1 MRQLSSSQVTILLA
15 VLAGAGVASC
25 VPGSQTPGGPG
36 SGRLDYLQPPIIER
50 ALDRTFPT
58 NGGLIARLG
67 SHGAPV
73 AEGEGMDP
81 AVMESRRFYETLGG
95 SSTARVMVPMTLAD
109 WKQTYNFPA
118 RRSDELLEDYRERA
132 GIVIY
137 YNKNELGLGRE
148 LGCSEFEDGV
158 DSVGKP
164 LIGVACYVTNYGL
177 SFRDVRRSLKLAAEG
192 THPKNTVCITYRPS
206 METGYEIQFQVYGPQ
221 GYRQDWAQLDTMGP
235 RANPHVCMNCHGGVY
250 DDQRHLAKYAR
261 FLPMDPNVVVFAQ
274 AADASPGEPSVTAG
288 LTRAGQE
295 ERIRRA
301 NFLSMATPLTPSQ
314 REMLQELYGG
324 HPERPG
330 TPSQA
335 VWYPAAWRGQRQ
347 HEDMFDQVFKPY
359 CLTCHMAMQ
368 KGMDGSDLYTYGLF
382 NTPSIIQRFPLHAVV
397 CGKFGMPNAQT
408 TSLNFWDPGF
418 GPVRIGDRVYPAAAD
433 ALLDAY
439 GYDRSRCENLD
450 RLSQCDLA
458 PDPDAAC
465 GNAFS
470 GTACVRSTGRCVP
483 EGGLAAP
490 TDFQLPNGLCRTD
503 GSRNCASPLEC
514 KPGSSGIIGLES
526 FDGVCMF
533 NPGPLAH

>member
-1 MRQLSSSQVTILLA
+1 
-15 VLAGAGVASC
+15 
-25 VPGSQTPGGPG
+25 
-36 SGRLDYLQPPIIER
+36 
-50 ALDRTFPT
+50 
-58 NGGLIARLG
+58 
-67 SHGAPV
+67 
-73 AEGEGMDP
+73 MDP
-81 AVMESRRFYETLGG
+81 AVMESRRFYETLGR

-109 WKQTYNFPA
+109 WKQTYSFPA
-118 RRSDELLEDYRERA
+118 RQSDESLEDYRERA

-158 DSVGKP
+158 DGAGRT

-206 METGYEIQFQVYGPQ
+206 MEPGYEIQFQVYGPQ
-221 GYRQDWAQLDTMGP
+221 GHRQDWAQLDTMGP

-250 DDQRHLAKYAR
+250 DEQRHLAKYAR

-274 AADASPGEPSVTAG
+274 AADAAGGEAAIPAG

-314 REMLQELYGG
+314 REMLLELYSG

-382 NTPSIIQRFPLHAVV
+382 NTPAIIQRFPLHAVV

-418 GPVRIGDRVYPAAAD
+418 GPVRIGDRMFPAAAD
-433 ALLDAY
+433 ALLGAY

-483 EGGLAAP
+483 EGGIGRAGGPPAAERPVPARTAAATAPTPWSASPARPASSASNPSTGSACSTPARRHTRAVTSAAWGMRTPGRLLWPASCLAWWEPAAVRAGTTMPVLRPAAP
-490 TDFQLPNGLCRTD
+490 PPAWGRRC
-503 GSRNCASPLEC
+503 
-514 KPGSSGIIGLES
+514 
-526 FDGVCMF
+526 
-533 NPGPLAH
+533 PGPAPPPSLSARIPRYPCST